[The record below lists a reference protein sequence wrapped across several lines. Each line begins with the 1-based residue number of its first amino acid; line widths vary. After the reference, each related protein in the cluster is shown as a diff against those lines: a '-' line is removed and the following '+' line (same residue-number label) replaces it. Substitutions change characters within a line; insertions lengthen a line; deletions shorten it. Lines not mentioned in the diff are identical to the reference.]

1 MKIDIVSVFPEYFE
15 VLNLSLFGKAQA
27 KGLIDVSAHNLRDWT
42 HDVHHSVDDT
52 PVGGGAGMVMKPE
65 EFPKGYFV
73 PGRMAMTCCAEDM
86 TFLGFA
92 CVYDKIDLYQERDW
106 VKVTAVVK
114 KEYFADYE
122 GEGPVLYAE
131 SVTKA
136 KQPKEPVISF
146 T

>member
-1 MKIDIVSVFPEYFE
+1 MSARRSSK
-15 VLNLSLFGKAQA
+15 
-27 KGLIDVSAHNLRDWT
+27 DV
-42 HDVHHSVDDT
+42 
-52 PVGGGAGMVMKPE
+52 GAD
-65 EFPKGYFV
+65 FFV